1 MKNLNFFF
9 ILKFSFRP
17 FFFLF
22 CFQIDPSGWAPN
34 CPFKSTADG
43 SASGRMADG
52 TLVLGVASA
61 TGLVA
66 ETGDT
71 DVGEVTGTL
80 VEPDFLL
87 PPPDGLD
94 ECFT

>member
-1 MKNLNFFF
+1 
-9 ILKFSFRP
+9 
-17 FFFLF
+17 
-22 CFQIDPSGWAPN
+22 
-34 CPFKSTADG
+34 
-43 SASGRMADG
+43 MADG

-80 VEPDFLL
+80 VEPDVLL

>member
-1 MKNLNFFF
+1 
-9 ILKFSFRP
+9 
-17 FFFLF
+17 
-22 CFQIDPSGWAPN
+22 
-34 CPFKSTADG
+34 
-43 SASGRMADG
+43 MADG